1 MSAPPSQRRVLFL
14 IADTGAGHR
23 SAANAIVH
31 AMERLAA
38 SPELSSPRH
47 PIVAPAG
54 ADTRADN
61 RPGKPRDNSG
71 WKAFIVDAFVEC
83 GRFPLRNG
91 IFLYGPAIKHS
102 PRLYGR
108 FFHLTN
114 TTARYQA
121 ATRYMKPFLYQGL
134 AHLLLDT
141 RPDVIVSVHPLL
153 NHITLQ
159 LLHDFKLR
167 IPFLTVI
174 TDLVSIHCSWFA
186 PDVTACAVP
195 TEVAYERALAA
206 GVAAKRV
213 HLLGMPIDPRFAALP
228 AESPAALREGLGL
241 DPNRSTV
248 LLVGGGEGAIGLG
261 EAARQVGQS
270 DLDAQMIVVT
280 GRNHQL
286 RSQLERAC
294 ADFRVP
300 ARILGFVENMPDL
313 MHAADVIVTKA
324 GPGTINE
331 AMACGLP
338 IVLTGAIPG
347 QEEGNIDFVLDNEIG
362 VLARSPG
369 AVVSALRD
377 ILAPDNPLRT
387 RLRENVRTLSRP
399 QASLDI
405 ARLVLKYLPP
415 PGSASVWA
423 KFNHRSLPRRYRPR
437 PGRPAMASRGQRALG
452 VRLLTGAR
460 GGVAQ
465 NRRLLRALRYRVDG
479 QPRRIPGI
487 LGLAD
492 LKGARALFLRGAHLG
507 SIQLRRPGSG
517 GRRYDAR
524 SDLGRRRG

>member
-31 AMERLAA
+31 AMELLAT

-47 PIVAPAG
+47 PIVSPDG
-54 ADTRADN
+54 SGIRT
-61 RPGKPRDNSG
+61 GKPRDNGG
-71 WKAFIVDAFVEC
+71 WVASIVDAFVEC

-91 IFLYGPAIKHS
+91 ISLYGPAIKHS

-114 TTARYQA
+114 TAARYQA

-159 LLHDFKLR
+159 LLRDFKLR
-167 IPFLTVI
+167 IPFITVI
-174 TDLVSIHCSWFA
+174 TDLVSLHCSWFS

-195 TEVAYERALAA
+195 TEAAYQHALSA
-206 GVAAKRV
+206 GVPAKRV
-213 HLLGMPIDPRFAALP
+213 HLLGMPIDPKFAAPP
-228 AESPAALREGLGL
+228 AQTPAALRQEMRLHP
-241 DPNRSTV
+241 DRPTV

-261 EAARQVGQS
+261 EAVKQVGHS

-286 RSQLERAC
+286 RAQLERAQES
-294 ADFRVP
+294 FRVP
-300 ARILGFVENMPDL
+300 AHILGFVENMPDL

-362 VLARSPG
+362 VLARSPV

-377 ILAPDNPLRT
+377 MLASDSPHRE
-387 RLRENVRTLSRP
+387 RLRENVRALSRP
-399 QASLDI
+399 RASLDI
-405 ARLVLKYLPP
+405 ARLVLKHLPP
-415 PGSASVWA
+415 PGSPTVWA

-437 PGRPAMASRGQRALG
+437 PGRPALASREQRALG
-452 VRLLTGAR
+452 ARLLVGAR
-460 GGVAQ
+460 GHGTAQ
-465 NRRLLRALRYRVDG
+465 NRRLLRTLRFRVDG
-479 QPRRIPGI
+479 QPRRIP
-487 LGLAD
+487 GLAD
-492 LKGARALFLRGAHLG
+492 LKGARALFLRGTHLG